1 MTFIFSDSTTK
12 FKHILLSLFRVKW
25 RGGGAYP
32 APNFLITEKGLFI
45 MVSPFANGVKV
56 DSVEL
61 IIEELLSSS
70 RVQFPFFLLVLVFF
84 CMTLSSGTL
93 GSS

>member
-56 DSVEL
+56 KSVIGEF
-61 IIEELLSSS
+61 LSIFP
-70 RVQFPFFLLVLVFF
+70 VQFSFLI
-84 CMTLSSGTL
+84 
-93 GSS
+93 